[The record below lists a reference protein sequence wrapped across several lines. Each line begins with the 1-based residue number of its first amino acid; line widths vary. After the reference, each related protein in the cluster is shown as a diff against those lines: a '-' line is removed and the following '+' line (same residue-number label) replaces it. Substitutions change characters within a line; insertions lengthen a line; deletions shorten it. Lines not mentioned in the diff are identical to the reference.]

1 MNWKIILYLS
11 LASIVIGV
19 ASVFGIFNSNFMP
32 LVMLIFSVVSGYV
45 IAKKSNTQLFMNGV
59 LVGLFSGI
67 LISVIQAVMFDTYL
81 LNNKESLDG
90 FTNITGA
97 MPTTSVI
104 IFLGPF
110 IGLIYGI
117 IAGMVASKIYK
128 SNKK

>member
-1 MNWKIILYLS
+1 
-11 LASIVIGV
+11 
-19 ASVFGIFNSNFMP
+19 
-32 LVMLIFSVVSGYV
+32 
-45 IAKKSNTQLFMNGV
+45 MNGV

>member
-1 MNWKIILYLS
+1 MNWKIILYLT

-32 LVMLIFSVVSGYV
+32 LVMLLFSVISGYV
-45 IAKKSNTQLFMNGV
+45 IAKKSNSQFFMNGV

-67 LISVIQAVMFDTYL
+67 LISVIQAVMFDSYL
-81 LNNKESLDG
+81 LNNKDSLDG
-90 FTNITGA
+90 FTSITGA

-110 IGLIYGI
+110 IGLVYGI
-117 IAGMVASKIYK
+117 IAGLVADKIYK